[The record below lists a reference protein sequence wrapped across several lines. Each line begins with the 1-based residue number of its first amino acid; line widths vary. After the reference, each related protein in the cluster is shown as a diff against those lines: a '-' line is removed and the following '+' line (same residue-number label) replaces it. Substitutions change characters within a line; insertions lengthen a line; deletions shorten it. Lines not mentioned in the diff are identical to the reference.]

1 MQHKTVGMLV
11 WCLHYPQFILAAAW
25 HYWRQFISLLAASSG
40 ATKGLHYI
48 FHISSS
54 TPQDLYTHIHVL
66 NWRSYP
72 LTKEPQKRTC
82 NSVSSFNRVCL
93 IQMPFFSNNSLFADV
108 YLYFT
113 NHSIVPI
120 KSDFLACIA
129 GRKKKKLVVLSVK
142 LRTCKGRHS
151 LQMYGLIH
159 EWSAT

>member
-1 MQHKTVGMLV
+1 MLV